1 MKLLVTAGPTREP
14 IDAVRFITNASSGQ
28 MGYAV
33 AAAGAAARMEVTLL
47 SGPVALAAP
56 AGCRVEHFVTVA
68 DLKGLLESRFGGC
81 DALVMAA
88 AVGDFTIQKVA
99 AGKLHR
105 ASAPVTLTLLPTEDL
120 LAGLARRKKPGQRI
134 VAFAVEEPPPDRAQA
149 AAAAKLS
156 AKGADFIVVNT
167 PAAMAA
173 DASEAAILSP
183 AGAVLPWAR
192 RTKTE
197 LARQIIR
204 LLVPSASR

>member
-33 AAAGAAARMEVTLL
+33 AAAGVAAGMEVTLL

-56 AGCRVEHFVTVA
+56 AGCEIVHFITVA
-68 DLKGLLESRFGGC
+68 DLKGSLESRFTGC

-88 AVGDFTIQKVA
+88 AVGDFAVRKTA
-99 AGKLHR
+99 EGKLHR
-105 ASAPVTLTLLPTEDL
+105 AAGPVTVTLVPTEDL
-120 LAGLARRKKPGQRI
+120 LGGLAARKRPGQRI

-149 AAAAKLS
+149 AAAGKL
-156 AKGADFIVVNT
+156 APKGADFIVVNT

-173 DASEAAILSP
+173 DTSEAAILSP
-183 AGAVLPWAR
+183 TGVVLPWAR
-192 RTKTE
+192 RPKTD

-204 LLVPSASR
+204 LLVPSAAR

>member
-1 MKLLVTAGPTREP
+1 
-14 IDAVRFITNASSGQ
+14 
-28 MGYAV
+28 
-33 AAAGAAARMEVTLL
+33 
-47 SGPVALAAP
+47 
-56 AGCRVEHFVTVA
+56 
-68 DLKGLLESRFGGC
+68 LLESRFGAC

-88 AVGDFTIQKVA
+88 AVGDFTIQKAA

-105 ASAPVTLTLLPTEDL
+105 ASGPITLTLLPTEDL
-120 LAGLARRKKPGQRI
+120 LAGLAARKKPGQRI

-173 DASEAAILSP
+173 DSSEAAILSP

-192 RTKTE
+192 RTKAE

-204 LLVPSASR
+204 LFAPSTSR